1 MKGFI
6 IEGNIKRDVVISFIL
21 KKKFIEEFEGW
32 FLFWYKVNVKYGV
45 L

>member
-6 IEGNIKRDVVISFIL
+6 IEGNIKKDVVISFIL
-21 KKKFIEEFEGW
+21 NKIEFEGW